1 MGKLLKLLQILRKE
15 DGWMEKDLR
24 SAFNTRQYLLRSDYE
39 IFFYSDRT
47 ISGILDHAHDFYEFY
62 LLLSGDVSMAVDE
75 TEYRIAPGSLILI
88 RPGQKHRLINH
99 DLEVP
104 YARYVFWISADCYS
118 GLCGEYPDLGF
129 AMSWAKTTGCCVFP
143 LTLAQFGDVRAAVT
157 ALIRETRTEHF
168 GKKTGEAIQ
177 MRRLLLSVSRAV
189 YEQSVAGRDIAAEEN
204 LVDKAISYVEE
215 NLDRDLSG
223 DEIAASLFVS
233 KFHLAHLFRKQ
244 TGMSLHQYVIARRL
258 ETAADV
264 LLSGSVRTA
273 FEESGFRDYS
283 AFYKAFTRKYGMSP
297 RMYRQ
302 QMQNRKEAEIT

>member
-1 MGKLLKLLQILRKE
+1 
-15 DGWMEKDLR
+15 MEKELR

-47 ISGILDHAHDFYEFY
+47 ISGIRDHAHDFYEFY
-62 LLLSGDVSMAVDE
+62 LLIYGDVSMVVDGA
-75 TEYRIAPGSLILI
+75 EYRVSPGSLILI
-88 RPGQKHRLINH
+88 QPGQQHRLINH
-99 DLEVP
+99 DLEEP

-129 AMSWAKTTGCCVFP
+129 AMSWAKTSGCCVCPF
-143 LTLAQFGDVRAAVT
+143 TLAQFGDVRAAVT

-168 GKKTGEAIQ
+168 GKKTGEAILV
-177 MRRLLLSVSRAV
+177 RKLLLSVSRAV
-189 YEQSVAGRDIAAEEN
+189 YEQSVAGRESEAMGS
-204 LVDKAISYVEE
+204 LVDQAVSYVEE

-223 DEIAASLFVS
+223 EEIAAALYVS
-233 KFHLAHLFRKQ
+233 KFHIAHLFREQ
-244 TGMSLHQYVIARRL
+244 TGMSLHQYVMARRL
-258 ETAADV
+258 ETAADA

-302 QMQNRKEAEIT
+302 RMLNSREPEKD

>member
-1 MGKLLKLLQILRKE
+1 
-15 DGWMEKDLR
+15 MEKDLR

-189 YEQSVAGRDIAAEEN
+189 YEQSVAGRDIAADEN
-204 LVDKAISYVEE
+204 LVDKAISSVEE

-223 DEIAASLFVS
+223 DCMVIGTSAIVDTELDGAVGMNSGIFNNPFLIWGRY
-233 KFHLAHLFRKQ
+233 RKK
-244 TGMSLHQYVIARRL
+244 
-258 ETAADV
+258 
-264 LLSGSVRTA
+264 
-273 FEESGFRDYS
+273 GFRYYLPVS
-283 AFYKAFTRKYGMSP
+283 FQFHHT
-297 RMYRQ
+297 
-302 QMQNRKEAEIT
+302 QMDGAHAARFLEHLQDEINMLAK